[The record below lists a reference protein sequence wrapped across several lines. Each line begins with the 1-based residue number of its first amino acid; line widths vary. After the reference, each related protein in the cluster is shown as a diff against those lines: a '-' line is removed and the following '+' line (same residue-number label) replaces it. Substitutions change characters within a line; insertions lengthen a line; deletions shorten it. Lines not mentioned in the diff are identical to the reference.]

1 MVIETAKPG
10 EVSGTRL
17 PAMRQAPSRIKVACA
32 RAVLTVLLVTTPAA
46 GALIAVAHA
55 PAAKVEVAGQTVSV
69 KPILGQDTTRLVG
82 GALIRPE
89 HAHID
94 VIDRDVGVDISADW
108 NSLLPS
114 DKRTRQYLTAL
125 WEDPAPQIDRLR
137 QAARR
142 HLLVWS
148 LTGAGTGAFAIGAL
162 WLALGLRRRRL
173 RSYHPEDVALLV
185 TYNRRLRVGLT
196 VLGAVVLVGIHAAA
210 VGIYRHQDRVA
221 VTGSAVFDGTSLE
234 GTQANGLVAE
244 VLPFLSVLQPNPTF
258 YDNVSANLEAVL
270 AERSELTRTDGEV
283 VFVLAEDFEGV
294 DGMARQVGTA
304 ASLVDATFI
313 ALSGDLTFAGRA
325 IETYLIDTVDYYS
338 DNRPVHLSPGLHDT
352 PTVIAAAEARSWHV
366 LDGRSE
372 DIEGVRFLSFS
383 DPRVSTVGSFGTE
396 DQLRDPDVDVEE
408 FVDQAI
414 EETCAQR
421 PDFVMLHDYRLGRRI
436 AESGCADHAVL
447 DGRSYTFVGPQQIET
462 AAAGTATQFTSGSA
476 GGHVDTRPDPGKI
489 KNRAT
494 FTIFTFD
501 PETANTT
508 YAVVGVEPDASVT
521 VSAERSLTEPFSD

>member
-55 PAAKVEVAGQTVSV
+55 PAAKVEVAGQIVSV

-94 VIDRDVGVDISADW
+94 VIDRDVGVNISADW

-185 TYNRRLRVGLT
+185 TYNR
-196 VLGAVVLVGIHAAA
+196 A
-210 VGIYRHQDRVA
+210 
-221 VTGSAVFDGTSLE
+221 
-234 GTQANGLVAE
+234 
-244 VLPFLSVLQPNPTF
+244 
-258 YDNVSANLEAVL
+258 
-270 AERSELTRTDGEV
+270 
-283 VFVLAEDFEGV
+283 
-294 DGMARQVGTA
+294 
-304 ASLVDATFI
+304 
-313 ALSGDLTFAGRA
+313 
-325 IETYLIDTVDYYS
+325 
-338 DNRPVHLSPGLHDT
+338 
-352 PTVIAAAEARSWHV
+352 
-366 LDGRSE
+366 
-372 DIEGVRFLSFS
+372 
-383 DPRVSTVGSFGTE
+383 
-396 DQLRDPDVDVEE
+396 
-408 FVDQAI
+408 
-414 EETCAQR
+414 CAW
-421 PDFVMLHDYRLGRRI
+421 G
-436 AESGCADHAVL
+436 
-447 DGRSYTFVGPQQIET
+447 
-462 AAAGTATQFTSGSA
+462 
-476 GGHVDTRPDPGKI
+476 
-489 KNRAT
+489 
-494 FTIFTFD
+494 
-501 PETANTT
+501 
-508 YAVVGVEPDASVT
+508 
-521 VSAERSLTEPFSD
+521 

>member
-1 MVIETAKPG
+1 
-10 EVSGTRL
+10 
-17 PAMRQAPSRIKVACA
+17 MREAPSSIKVAWT
-32 RAVLTVLLVTTPAA
+32 RAVLIVLLVTTPAA
-46 GALIAVAHA
+46 GALIAVAYA
-55 PAAKVEVAGQTVSV
+55 PAAKIEVAGQIVSV
-69 KPILGQDTTRLVG
+69 KPILGQDTTRLLD
-82 GALIRPE
+82 GALVRPE
-89 HAHID
+89 HAHIE
-94 VIDRDVGVDISADW
+94 VIDKDVGVNISANW

-125 WEDPAPQIDRLR
+125 WEDPAPQIARLR

-148 LTGAGTGAFAIGAL
+148 LVGALSGAVAIGLL

-173 RSYHPEDVALLV
+173 RSYHPDHVALV
-185 TYNRRLRVGLT
+185 SAHNQRFRAGLGI
-196 VLGAVVLVGIHAAA
+196 VGAVVLVAIHAVA
-210 VGIYRHQDRVA
+210 VGIYRHQDHDA

-258 YDNVSANLEAVL
+258 YDNASANLEDVL
-270 AERSELTRTDGEV
+270 TDRAELTRTDDEV

-352 PTVIAAAEARSWHV
+352 PTVIAAAEARDWRIS
-366 LDGRSE
+366 DGQTE
-372 DIEGVRFLSFS
+372 DIAGLRLLSFT

-408 FVDQAI
+408 FVDQAV

-436 AESGCADHAVL
+436 TEAGCASHAVL
-447 DGRSYTFVGPQQIET
+447 DGRSYTFVGPQQVET
-462 AAAGTATQFTSGSA
+462 ATAGTAIQFTSGSA
-476 GGHVDTRPDPGKI
+476 GGHVDTRPDPGEI

-501 PETANTT
+501 PETENTT
-508 YAVVGVEPDASVT
+508 YAVVRVEPDASVT
-521 VSAERSLTEPFSD
+521 VTAERSLTEPFAT